1 MISSEHC
8 DETCGCLLTR
18 LDYAPLSKPLD
29 RTEKFDF
36 LWEFVCTTCEDY
48 LNFKPENKPEV
59 TRENSVVVFDCST
72 YKWVELDLDKIISVS
87 YPYFNDCVSTA
98 SQSLCTTD
106 YDPEMQEWVEIDVD
120 LVTHNVTPDQ
130 VITQGFSACEQF
142 DHARYK
148 NLVRQALDRAEELA
162 DEDADPWSVN
172 FASCSEEVEW
182 VDLFEQ
188 LGLSERDLAHGN
200 LDIEKCADRWKIL
213 IQEKATQAKEFLVE
227 QKQTLLQE
235 NSETTKQELIDENNI
250 EIEELD
256 AISDLIDQEIVAYI
270 DQTDNCETVNELV
283 DVWPPILL
291 PMPFKRDLINMTPLS
306 AYDVEDNE

>member
-1 MISSEHC
+1 M
-8 DETCGCLLTR
+8 
-18 LDYAPLSKPLD
+18 
-29 RTEKFDF
+29 
-36 LWEFVCTTCEDY
+36 
-48 LNFKPENKPEV
+48 
-59 TRENSVVVFDCST
+59 
-72 YKWVELDLDKIISVS
+72 
-87 YPYFNDCVSTA
+87 
-98 SQSLCTTD
+98 
-106 YDPEMQEWVEIDVD
+106 
-120 LVTHNVTPDQ
+120 
-130 VITQGFSACEQF
+130 
-142 DHARYK
+142 
-148 NLVRQALDRAEELA
+148 
-162 DEDADPWSVN
+162 
-172 FASCSEEVEW
+172 
-182 VDLFEQ
+182 
-188 LGLSERDLAHGN
+188 
-200 LDIEKCADRWKIL
+200 